1 MRLLLASDEDR
12 ASLNIRSRLL
22 ELEGWSDIGVFQS
35 CPIFRRNDVVLA
47 TIPGIHLFADDVDQL
62 VERECGISVD
72 EVIFLS
78 RHKAAS
84 GIATLTVHP
93 IGNYTA
99 ADHGGRG
106 GQLVLSTPRTMTG
119 LLRQLFDRVGTLP
132 FKVSFEATHHGPFLN
147 KPTCFI
153 EIGSSENEW
162 GHEGAAK
169 AIAGSIM
176 DLQMNDDPIAIGIG
190 GGHYAPR
197 FSELCL
203 AKKIAFGHMVPNHAI
218 EKAGDEAAREMIQK
232 AAMASKTDLAYIHR
246 RSMSHSRA
254 AKLKALTEEVGLQ
267 VVDSAH
273 LLDR

>member
-1 MRLLLASDEDR
+1 MRLLLASNEDH

-22 ELEGWSDIGVFQS
+22 ELEDWSEFGVFQDG
-35 CPIFRRNDVVLA
+35 PVLRRKDDILA
-47 TIPGIHLFADDVDQL
+47 TIPGIHLFADDVDQM
-62 VERECGISVD
+62 VERECDVQID

-93 IGNYTA
+93 IGNYLA
-99 ADHGGRG
+99 ADYGGRE
-106 GQLVLSTPRTMTG
+106 GQLVPSTPRTMTS
-119 LLRQLFDRVGTLP
+119 LLCQLSDRVGTLP
-132 FKVSFEATHHGPFLN
+132 FKVSFEATHHGPYLN
-147 KPTCFI
+147 KPTCYI

-169 AIAGSIM
+169 AIAESILNVQSS
-176 DLQMNDDPIAIGIG
+176 DGLIAIGIG

-203 AKKIAFGHMVPNHAI
+203 AKRIAFGHMIPNYAI

-232 AAMASKTDLAYIHR
+232 AAIASKTDLAYVHR
-246 RSMSHSRA
+246 RSMPRSRA
-254 AKLKALTEEVGLQ
+254 TRLIALTEEVGLQ
-267 VVDSAH
+267 VVDSED
-273 LLDR
+273 LVDR